1 MARYRLDIAAAF
13 SEAADEPA
21 YVISVASRLVGVH
34 AQTLRTYERLG
45 LLEPARSPGN
55 IRLYS
60 AADVQRAQ
68 WIRSLIEDLGINLAG
83 VEVIIRMSQRIRRL
97 EQEVRRLEAQRSGGE
112 GRRGIE
118 ARFPLSRE

>member
-1 MARYRLDIAAAF
+1 MARYRIRLTTTLAE
-13 SEAADEPA
+13 SADEPA

-45 LLEPARSPGN
+45 LLDPARSSGN

-68 WIRSLIEDLGINLAG
+68 WIRSLVEDLGVNLAG
-83 VEVIIRMSQRIRRL
+83 AEVIIRMSQRIQRL
-97 EQEVRRLEAQRSGGE
+97 EQEVRRLEDERAA
-112 GRRGIE
+112 RRRRAPGTAE
-118 ARFPLSRE
+118 

>member
-1 MARYRLDIAAAF
+1 MARYRIRVTTAL
-13 SEAADEPA
+13 SETPDSPA

-45 LLEPARSPGN
+45 LLDPARSPGN

-60 AADVQRAQ
+60 PADVQRAQ

-83 VEVIIRMSQRIRRL
+83 VEVIIRMSQRIQRL
-97 EQEVRRLEAQRSGGE
+97 EQEVRRLEEQQGIP
-112 GRRGIE
+112 RR
-118 ARFPLSRE
+118 A